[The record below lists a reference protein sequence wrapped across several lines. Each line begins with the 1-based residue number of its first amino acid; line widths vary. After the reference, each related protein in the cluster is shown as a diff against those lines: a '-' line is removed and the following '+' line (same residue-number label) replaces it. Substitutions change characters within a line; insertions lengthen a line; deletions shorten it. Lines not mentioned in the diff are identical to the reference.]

1 MKTHL
6 ILIVSGLLALSA
18 SAFADE
24 NPHMGA
30 DARGHDR
37 YLSHG
42 RGGFALGV
50 CVGQTLASQGIV
62 IPAPA
67 PGQPYLQ
74 TADTT
79 VQDAMDAA
87 VQTCRAEFSGSTP
100 SGTPS
105 GAPSL
110 APSQAPSAVVPPGA
124 STSSRTSSNQPLG
137 IGIGEL
143 DRTG

>member
-62 IPAPA
+62 HPRAGARSALFANGRYDRSRCDGCRRTDLPCRIQRFDAERNTVWGSVSCSV
-67 PGQPYLQ
+67 PGS
-74 TADTT
+74 
-79 VQDAMDAA
+79 V
-87 VQTCRAEFSGSTP
+87 RG
-100 SGTPS
+100 G
-105 GAPSL
+105 
-110 APSQAPSAVVPPGA
+110 
-124 STSSRTSSNQPLG
+124 SSRREH
-137 IGIGEL
+137 EL
-143 DRTG
+143 KNEFEPTAWHRHR